1 MSIFLAEQKFHE
13 IAPPVDYSFIP
24 VWAVFLGSFV
34 ALCLLGAIVW
44 FFVRKPKPQLP
55 PKTPREM
62 ALEELDGI
70 ANEIDT
76 ADPYQF
82 SIRVSDVLRGY
93 VTHQY
98 GLPLTRQTSIEFLTA
113 LAKTKSFSE
122 NEKSLLEDFLNRCD
136 LIKFARYEATSADSR
151 LLLVE
156 ASGIDIMLVLDVS
169 GSMLTK
175 DFTIGG
181 DRATRLDAIRE
192 VTRKFIEGRPNDR
205 IGIIA
210 FAGRPYV
217 VSPMTL
223 DHDWLMQ
230 NLERVRI
237 GLVEDGTAIG
247 SAIAS
252 AANRLNDKHSKS
264 RAIVLLTDGANNA
277 GKISPNTAAEAVKAL
292 KIHFYAI
299 GAGING
305 IAPPPIFTHRGPMTD
320 MLGNLLY
327 QNQRVEFNEAGL
339 RQVAQIAGGQFF
351 RATDTKSL
359 EEIYGDIDKME
370 KSTVAVKKYQEYRDL
385 FPMCIASA
393 CGLLVAQLLLF
404 QTIWKKL
411 P

>member
-1 MSIFLAEQKFHE
+1 MRLFDWWPQNTALTFARPWLLLLLLAVPLLAYLRGKRGPAAALTFSSTSTLRAIGKHSAARVGKFLRALIFATLAIF
-13 IAPPVDYSFIP
+13 V
-24 VWAVFLGSFV
+24 V
-34 ALCLLGAIVW
+34 ALA
-44 FFVRKPKPQLP
+44 RPQL
-55 PKTPREM
+55 
-62 ALEELDGI
+62 G
-70 ANEIDT
+70 
-76 ADPYQF
+76 
-82 SIRVSDVLRGY
+82 
-93 VTHQY
+93 
-98 GLPLTRQTSIEFLTA
+98 
-113 LAKTKSFSE
+113 
-122 NEKSLLEDFLNRCD
+122 KSLTQ
-136 LIKFARYEATSADSR
+136 I
-151 LLLVE
+151 E

-181 DRATRLDAIRE
+181 EQATRLDAIRQ
-192 VTRKFIEGRPNDR
+192 VTQKFIEGRPNDR

-223 DHDWLMQ
+223 DHDWLLQ

-247 SAIAS
+247 SAMAS

-264 RAIVLLTDGANNA
+264 RVIVLLTDGENNA
-277 GKISPNTAAEAVKAL
+277 GKISPTTAAEAVKAL

-305 IAPPPIFTHRGPMTD
+305 IAPAPIFTHRGPMTD
-320 MLGNLLY
+320 VLGNLLY

-339 RQVAQIAGGQFF
+339 RQVAQIADGQFF

-359 EEIYGDIDKME
+359 EQIYNDIDKLE
-370 KSTVAVKKYQEYRDL
+370 KSTVAVKKYQQYRDL
-385 FPMCIASA
+385 FPFCVMSG
-393 CGLLVAQLLLF
+393 CGLLVAQILLS